1 MRKILANKNSWFSKL
16 KEHNYNLMFSW
27 SCHCQCTFA
36 SFECTFASFESSS
49 AIIEGKIFYN
59 VNPKIIYILYLNN

>member
-1 MRKILANKNSWFSKL
+1 MKILVNKNSWFSKL

-36 SFECTFASFESSS
+36 SFESSS

-59 VNPKIIYILYLNN
+59 VYPKIIYILYLNN